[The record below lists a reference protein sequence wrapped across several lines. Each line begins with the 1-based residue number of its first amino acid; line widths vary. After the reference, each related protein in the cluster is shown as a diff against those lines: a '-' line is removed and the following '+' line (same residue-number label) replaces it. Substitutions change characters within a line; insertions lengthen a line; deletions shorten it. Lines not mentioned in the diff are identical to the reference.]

1 MKKLEELPAVLQL
14 DLILLKDYILSEVP
28 SAALIYLYGQCSQEP
43 FEGPR
48 LRPADR
54 YQQNKCISGKTQ
66 HREIQRTLLLLCKF
80 STQASALHHGTY
92 QPFFS
97 TIKRRKL
104 FLQRSI
110 NHRSRDHNAKPY
122 TIILPKRV
130 SLAGWK
136 NKAQTY
142 YNVCWNL
149 SGNFLWHARLDF
161 LFKQYTPCA
170 FRLHQAC
177 EQLYR
182 ALHLV
187 HTLEIPR
194 EHDMEE
200 LISMTR
206 KYDPELPKLFAKNKR
221 ESRLLETFKNAYTH
235 SRYDPTFQVSYK
247 DIRSIWPK
255 VKRLRKITRKTCL
268 KKLMLWMNY
277 PLANRRTT
285 PARKT
290 VSLRTVTYLPCR
302 YAAELDCLDQQSR
315 ATADITVASPTGNFG
330 HHYKNLY
337 LHSVK
342 NETMKYAAHI
352 SRSVSS
358 PIVSVIEAQRLRKHN
373 PARWEGKTYYSL
385 WHLTPMCLRINN
397 NGTAFSLSCR
407 VPAPSLRNGREG
419 KVTHT
424 RLAKYIIRDQCRIT
438 LKTGTGNNCITDTL
452 LFEEQPQLEYRYDQG
467 TLYRRYPSSRQNPK
481 PFPTGTQHPPLP

>member
-28 SAALIYLYGQCSQEP
+28 SAALIYLYGPCSQEP
-43 FEGPR
+43 FEGPDYDLLIVTSKTNAYQAKLNIER
-48 LRPADR
+48 SKGR
-54 YQQNKCISGKTQ
+54 YYCSANSQHKHLHCITVPISRFFQQLSEGN
-66 HREIQRTLLLLCKF
+66 
-80 STQASALHHGTY
+80 Y
-92 QPFFS
+92 FFKEVL
-97 TIKRRKL
+97 TTGIEL
-104 FLQRSI
+104 
-110 NHRSRDHNAKPY
+110 HNAKPY

-268 KKLMLWMNY
+268 KKIDALD
-277 PLANRRTT
+277 
-285 PARKT
+285 
-290 VSLRTVTYLPCR
+290 
-302 YAAELDCLDQQSR
+302 ELS
-315 ATADITVASPTGNFG
+315 TG
-330 HHYKNLY
+330 
-337 LHSVK
+337 
-342 NETMKYAAHI
+342 
-352 SRSVSS
+352 
-358 PIVSVIEAQRLRKHN
+358 
-373 PARWEGKTYYSL
+373 
-385 WHLTPMCLRINN
+385 RI
-397 NGTAFSLSCR
+397 
-407 VPAPSLRNGREG
+407 
-419 KVTHT
+419 
-424 RLAKYIIRDQCRIT
+424 
-438 LKTGTGNNCITDTL
+438 
-452 LFEEQPQLEYRYDQG
+452 EEQPQPEKRSLCGRLHIYLVDMPQNWIASINNPE
-467 TLYRRYPSSRQNPK
+467 RRRI
-481 PFPTGTQHPPLP
+481 